1 MPRGRR
7 QDVSPGADK
16 YLAGRRQISRRAQT
30 NVSLSADK
38 CLAERI
44 AKLHTGP
51 VRKTLPSRF
60 SEKEV

>member
-7 QDVSPGADK
+7 QK
-16 YLAGRRQISRRAQT
+16 SRRAQT
-30 NVSLSADK
+30 KVSLSADK